1 VPVSGLAVYDDD
13 ESGHRF
19 NARKTWGRLFGG
31 IKLGAVVSHVTEEL
45 EKAGKKM
52 HSRGLEST
60 YIGRVDVGD
69 SFGEGGLI
77 RRRPS
82 GRVVFCYFRGFRCIL
97 LPIFCVMNS
106 VRHCTAVARY
116 NCTLLVISVDDYMKL
131 QETGLMTSECQRLLW
146 GMQRLLLT
154 MYGAVAGAGDEDV
167 KLFSSLPWLR
177 SLGHDSI
184 VRLAGQAKKSTLPAG
199 QIIVQEGEGA
209 RRAGL
214 RCSALVF
221 SCAVVCFRFSLHDN
235 VRNQVR

>member
-1 VPVSGLAVYDDD
+1 
-13 ESGHRF
+13 
-19 NARKTWGRLFGG
+19 
-31 IKLGAVVSHVTEEL
+31 
-45 EKAGKKM
+45 
-52 HSRGLEST
+52 
-60 YIGRVDVGD
+60 
-69 SFGEGGLI
+69 
-77 RRRPS
+77 
-82 GRVVFCYFRGFRCIL
+82 
-97 LPIFCVMNS
+97 
-106 VRHCTAVARY
+106 
-116 NCTLLVISVDDYMKL
+116 
-131 QETGLMTSECQRLLW
+131 LMTSECQRLLW

-209 RRAGL
+209 KRAGL

>member
-1 VPVSGLAVYDDD
+1 VQEAADAMYIVMEGSVNLFSKSPQEDDAYVPIDWTTVKLNLQSAQRSLDAVKLIASVPQASELQSIKKPDEDEGLKPVPSQEPKTSNDVPVSGLAVYDDD

-131 QETGLMTSECQRLLW
+131 QETGLMTSECQR
-146 GMQRLLLT
+146 
-154 MYGAVAGAGDEDV
+154 
-167 KLFSSLPWLR
+167 
-177 SLGHDSI
+177 
-184 VRLAGQAKKSTLPAG
+184 
-199 QIIVQEGEGA
+199 
-209 RRAGL
+209 
-214 RCSALVF
+214 
-221 SCAVVCFRFSLHDN
+221 
-235 VRNQVR
+235 